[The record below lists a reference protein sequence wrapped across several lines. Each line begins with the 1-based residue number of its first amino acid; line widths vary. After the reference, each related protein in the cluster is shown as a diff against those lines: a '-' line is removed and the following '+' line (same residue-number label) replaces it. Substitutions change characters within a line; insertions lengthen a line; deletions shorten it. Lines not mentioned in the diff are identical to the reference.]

1 MLDFLLVDMLWS
13 PNSLYNNDG
22 NVDDPHVSFGLR
34 NEVRS
39 LPLMFAM
46 P

>member
-1 MLDFLLVDMLWS
+1 MLDFLRVDMLWS

-22 NVDDPHVSFGLR
+22 NVDDPHVCFGVS
-34 NEVRS
+34 NKATS